1 MYKFNLN
8 KKELDELA
16 ELVMLSPL
24 QKRIIE
30 YRIQDFS
37 KVKMA
42 ELEHCSVATIGREIK
57 KIVVKSKNLLK

>member
-1 MYKFNLN
+1 MYKFDLN
-8 KKELDELA
+8 KKQLDELS

-24 QKRIIE
+24 QKKIIE

-57 KIVVKSKNLLK
+57 KIVAKSKNAIK